1 MACVPY
7 SVVCVSWQKNKAV
20 GMAALAPSSGITHN
34 LPSWS
39 SSAAAELEVPK
50 SIPSTT
56 PGGRPAKRLSGT
68 GVRTQDLGQENRDV
82 CNYTRMHAVLHGV
95 AVPLHAIAQLGEQI
109 ARGFASGRYHHRVHA
124 AVGHEDRGV
133 GVGRCALSRQGVG
146 QWQVTRQGHEA
157 CEPLGEAQTGV

>member
-56 PGGRPAKRLSGT
+56 PGGRPARRLRGT
-68 GVRTQDLGQENRDV
+68 AVRTQNLGQESRDV
-82 CNYTRMHAVLHGV
+82 RNLSRMHAVRHRV
-95 AVPLHAIAQLGEQI
+95 ATPLHRIAQLHQ
-109 ARGFASGRYHHRVHA
+109 
-124 AVGHEDRGV
+124 
-133 GVGRCALSRQGVG
+133 
-146 QWQVTRQGHEA
+146 
-157 CEPLGEAQTGV
+157 